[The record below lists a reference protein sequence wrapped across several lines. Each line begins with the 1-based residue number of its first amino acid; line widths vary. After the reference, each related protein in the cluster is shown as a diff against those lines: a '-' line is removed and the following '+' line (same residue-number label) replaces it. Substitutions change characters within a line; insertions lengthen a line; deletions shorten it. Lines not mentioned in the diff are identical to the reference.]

1 MSESRG
7 RPFAEARAYAHTLS
21 LKSRSEYRAW
31 SQTDQRPEDIPANP
45 EREYKSEWDRW
56 GDFLGNGNISVRDTK
71 KRPAP
76 WPFERAR
83 EYARSLGLATY
94 DEWREWRKSGN
105 RPPYIPSDPSKE
117 YRGQFKGY
125 PDWLGT
131 NGGVDKL
138 PFAEAR
144 AIARS
149 LGVYGQEG
157 WQQLCRE
164 GKCPPGVPHDPRK
177 AYGDEFQGFRD
188 WTGTEGLPV
197 RRPRPFLPY
206 QEARDMVR
214 ARRFASWEEWEK
226 WQEEDDF
233 PKDLLPLDPKGY
245 YSGEW
250 GGVADWIGTVN
261 RWTRKTLL
269 RLLESLQDLIPHLED
284 HELYMVLQKCEALPA
299 LRVALGGV
307 SARQVLAA
315 LKMDSGGIKE
325 AITQAADAADAPE
338 AATTGSD
345 DLNEGGEVAWQER
358 AESEASEAAE
368 QRGAPPVSAKEFA
381 ALDALLEAT
390 YGIAEGTVEDLIR
403 CRTQRLW
410 GVCINQGRNALD
422 AFLGAEGGL
431 LFTETKRRF
440 QSELAVAESL
450 AIPDGY
456 DFHTADGRPA
466 RPNLMQRHVAAQML
480 ERPYFGV
487 WSGAGAG
494 KSLAGILASRVVGAR
509 LTVVVTNKATVDQW
523 KRQVL
528 NAFPDSI
535 VFSSPDET
543 SGRTRDDHNWIILS
557 YEKFQLRNRNGLV
570 QELVALAP
578 DFLIFDE
585 VHFVKRREA
594 QSEPTKRRQAL
605 LRLRSLAAAQNPH
618 LKVLVMSGTPVLNDL
633 AEADALLAIETN
645 SEQGRLDVRPTVN
658 NGLKMFYTLQR
669 HGFRYRPKYEQEMNI
684 HRVPTVRNDLLQ
696 QFAASIGEPL
706 TSEQALLTAKLE
718 AASPFFADGTLI
730 YTHYTSGLVE
740 PIQRFLESMNLT
752 VGHYTGTD
760 KSGLEPFLA
769 GKINVLIGSDPI
781 GIGIDELQYR
791 SNRLV
796 FMSLP
801 WTGAM
806 YEQIIG
812 RLLRQG
818 SRHDKLDVVIPQVV
832 FDYGNGSYSW
842 DRLRLAKIEYKQTL
856 SDCAVDGTIPDAVR
870 ISKADLQRQSRVAL
884 EKFLAR
890 VHLEEM
896 LGDLPKHLVNS
907 EDVEA
912 D

>member
-1 MSESRG
+1 MSLNTNK
-7 RPFAEARAYAHTLS
+7 RPVALPFETARAFVHRLGITTY
-21 LKSRSEYRAW
+21 E
-31 SQTDQRPEDIPANP
+31 
-45 EREYKSEWDRW
+45 EWC
-56 GDFLGNGNISVRDTK
+56 K
-71 KRPAP
+71 
-76 WPFERAR
+76 
-83 EYARSLGLATY
+83 
-94 DEWREWRKSGN
+94 WRKSGK
-105 RPPYIPSDPSKE
+105 RPPNIPSDPAKE
-117 YRGQFKGY
+117 YPLQWKGY

-131 NGGVDKL
+131 NGGVDRL

-144 AIARS
+144 TIARS
-149 LGVYGQEG
+149 LGVYGQVG
-157 WQQLCRE
+157 WQQLCRD
-164 GKCPPGVPHDPRK
+164 GKCPPGVPKDPRK
-177 AYGDEFQGFRD
+177 AYRDEFQGYRD

-206 QEARDMVR
+206 QEARDMVY
-214 ARRFASWEEWEK
+214 ARGFASWEEWET
-226 WQEEDDF
+226 WRGEDDF
-233 PKDLLPLDPKGY
+233 PKDLLPRDPKGY
-245 YSGEW
+245 YNKEW

-307 SARQVLAA
+307 SAREVLAA

-345 DLNEGGEVAWQER
+345 DLADGGEVAWQER
-358 AESEASEAAE
+358 AESEASEGVE
-368 QRGAPPVSAKEFA
+368 QRGEAPVSAKGLA

-422 AFLGAEGGL
+422 AFLGADGEL

-440 QSELAVAESL
+440 QGELAAAESL

-456 DFHTADGRPA
+456 NFHTADGRPA
-466 RPNLMQRHVAAQML
+466 RPNLMQRHIAAQMM

-487 WSGAGAG
+487 WSGAGSG
-494 KSLAGILASRVVGAR
+494 KCLGGILTARVIDAPM
-509 LTVVVTNKATVDQW
+509 TVVVTNNATVDQW
-523 KRQVL
+523 RRQVL
-528 NAFPDSI
+528 NAFPDSL
-535 VFSSPDET
+535 VFNNPDEAF
-543 SGRTRDDHNWIILS
+543 GWTRDNHNWIILN
-557 YEKFQLRNRNGLV
+557 YEKFQSRDRN
-570 QELVALAP
+570 ELVEDLLALAP

-585 VHFVKRREA
+585 VQFVKQREG
-594 QSEPTKRRQAL
+594 QVEPTKRRQAL
-605 LRLRSLAAAQNPH
+605 LRLRSRAAAQNPH

-669 HGFRYRPKYEQEMNI
+669 HGFRHRPQYEQEMII

-696 QFAASIGEPL
+696 QFAASIDEPL
-706 TSEQALLTAKLE
+706 TSEQALLAAKLE

-740 PIQRFLESMNLT
+740 PIQRFLEAKGFT
-752 VGHYTGTD
+752 VGQYTGMD

-818 SRHDKLDVVIPQVV
+818 SNHKEVDVIMPQVV
-832 FDYGNGSYSW
+832 FERGDASYSW

-856 SDCAVDGTIPDAVR
+856 SDCAVDGTIPEAVR
-870 ISKADLQRQSRVAL
+870 ISKADLQRQGRAAL

-890 VHLEEM
+890 VRLEGM
-896 LGDLPKHLVNS
+896 LVDLQKHLVNS